1 MPKVLGLSP
10 RVRRAM
16 KTLLLLGAAVSVGGV
31 AYAHGA
37 GIYAA
42 CVLVLGIV
50 AAMLSLWQKGQKHS
64 PMPTIPSQEPGGG
77 RTKCFHGVRVVEL
90 ATVGAVSSIGRT
102 MAEHGAEV
110 VKIETPQGDMWRK
123 FFLEYEDERGTDPGF
138 SSGFESFNLSKY
150 SVTIDLKRSEGVTEL
165 KRILRD
171 ADVLLTNVRP
181 R

>member
-1 MPKVLGLSP
+1 
-10 RVRRAM
+10 
-16 KTLLLLGAAVSVGGV
+16 
-31 AYAHGA
+31 
-37 GIYAA
+37 
-42 CVLVLGIV
+42 
-50 AAMLSLWQKGQKHS
+50 
-64 PMPTIPSQEPGGG
+64 
-77 RTKCFHGVRVVEL
+77 
-90 ATVGAVSSIGRT
+90 
-102 MAEHGAEV
+102 MADLGAEV
-110 VKIETPQGDMWRK
+110 VKVEEPKGDMWRK